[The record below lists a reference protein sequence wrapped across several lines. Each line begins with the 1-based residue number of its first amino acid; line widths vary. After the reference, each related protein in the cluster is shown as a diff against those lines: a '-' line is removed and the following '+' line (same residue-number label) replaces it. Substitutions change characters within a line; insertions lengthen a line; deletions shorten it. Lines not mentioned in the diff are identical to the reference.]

1 MKTINELQV
10 CFFIS
15 VIAHIGLVG
24 AGVFDFALVKPEKPF
39 EVDFNIE
46 EEVLPE
52 QYEIQEE
59 KKIENPIL
67 EKEEIIEPVEQETIE
82 PEEVDEE
89 FKKSLLR
96 YQDTIKQKIQEEKRY
111 PRWALRIGHEG
122 ITQIVFNVLSSGR
135 VDDLRLKQSSG
146 FEELD
151 KEALDAV
158 RRASPFLSFPEKLN
172 ENEIQVEIDI
182 IFRISFKK

>member
-10 CFFIS
+10 CFLIS
-15 VIAHIGLVG
+15 VITHIGLVG
-24 AGVFDFALVKPEKPF
+24 AGVFDFAPAKAEKPF
-39 EVDFNIE
+39 EVEFNIE

-52 QYEIQEE
+52 QYEIKEE
-59 KKIENPIL
+59 KKIEEQVV
-67 EKEEIIEPVEQETIE
+67 EKEEIIEPVEEETIE
-82 PEEVDEE
+82 PEKVDEE
-89 FKKSLLR
+89 FTKSLLR

-111 PRWALRIGHEG
+111 PRWALRIGQEG
-122 ITQIVFNVLSSGR
+122 VTRIVFNVLPSGR
-135 VDDLRLKQSSG
+135 IDDLRLKQSSG

-172 ENEIQVEIDI
+172 EDEIRVEIDI
-182 IFRISFKK
+182 IFRISLKK